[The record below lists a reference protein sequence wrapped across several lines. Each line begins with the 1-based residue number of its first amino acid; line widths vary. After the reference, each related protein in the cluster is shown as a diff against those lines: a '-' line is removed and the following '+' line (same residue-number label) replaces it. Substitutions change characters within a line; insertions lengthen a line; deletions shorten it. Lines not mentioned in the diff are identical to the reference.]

1 MKKQDLIL
9 STILLIIVGI
19 FAVLGVN
26 LMTETATQVKAST
39 KSIHKFSA
47 ENIDG
52 VDTSLEQ
59 FKGDVVLIVNTASKC
74 GYTPQY
80 KGLQA
85 IYEKYKDKG
94 FKVIGFPTNDFGG
107 QEPGSNEE
115 IKEFCTLKYKVS
127 FPMFA
132 KITVKGEDKHPLYKF
147 LTDKE
152 IHPETGGEITW
163 NFNKFLANGDGEIV
177 ARFSSKDDPESEAV
191 TSEIEKQLSKK
202 EK

>member
-1 MKKQDLIL
+1 MKKQDVVLSLIL
-9 STILLIIVGI
+9 LLIIGI
-19 FAVLGVN
+19 FAVLGMSF
-26 LMTETATQVKAST
+26 MTETATKAKSST

-52 VDTSLEQ
+52 VDTSLEKY
-59 FKGDVVLIVNTASKC
+59 KGDVVLIVNTASKC

-85 IYEKYKDKG
+85 IYEKYKDRG

-115 IKEFCTLKYKVS
+115 IKEFCTLKYAVG

-163 NFNKFLANGDGEIV
+163 NFNKFIANGEGEIV
-177 ARFSSKDDPESEAV
+177 ARFSSKDEPESEVV
-191 TSEIEKQLSKK
+191 TSEIEKHLSKK

>member
-1 MKKQDLIL
+1 MKKTVSIFFVVLL
-9 STILLIIVGI
+9 TIGII
-19 FAVLGVN
+19 AVYGMSF
-26 LMTETATQVKAST
+26 MTESATKTETT
-39 KSIHKFSA
+39 KQTIYKFSA

-52 VDTSLEQ
+52 VDTPLEKY
-59 FKGDVVLIVNTASKC
+59 KGDVVLIVNTASQC

-85 IYEKYKDKG
+85 IYDKYKDKG
-94 FKVIGFPTNDFGG
+94 FVILGFPTNDFGG

-132 KITVKGEDKHPLYKF
+132 KITVKGEETHPLYKF
-147 LTDKE
+147 LINKE
-152 IHPETGGEITW
+152 TNGEFGGEITW
-163 NFNKFLANGDGEIV
+163 NFNKFLANDKGEIV
-177 ARFSSKDDPESEAV
+177 ARFSSKDEPESEAV
-191 TSEIEKQLSKK
+191 TGAIEKYLAEK

>member
-1 MKKQDLIL
+1 MKKQGIILGLIL
-9 STILLIIVGI
+9 IFIVGV
-19 FAVLGVN
+19 FAVLGLN
-26 LMTETATQVKAST
+26 LMSETTTKTKTST
-39 KSIHKFSA
+39 NTIHKFSA

-52 VDTSLEQ
+52 VDTSLEK
-59 FKGDVVLIVNTASKC
+59 FKGDVVMIVNTASKC

-115 IKEFCTLKYKVS
+115 IKEFCTLKYAVS

-132 KITVKGEDKHPLYKF
+132 KITVKGEKMHPLYKF

-152 IHPETGGEITW
+152 IHPDTGGEITW
-163 NFNKFLANGDGEIV
+163 NFNKFLANGEGEIV
-177 ARFSSKDDPESEAV
+177 ARFSSKDDPESKEV
-191 TSEIEKQLSKK
+191 TDEIEKYLK
-202 EK
+202 ENTK

>member
-1 MKKQDLIL
+1 MKKQNLIL
-9 STILLIIVGI
+9 FLILFVIVGI
-19 FAVLGVN
+19 FAVLGAN
-26 LMTETATQVKAST
+26 LMTETATKVKAST
-39 KSIHKFSA
+39 NSIHKFSA

-52 VDTSLEQ
+52 IDTSLEK
-59 FKGDVVLIVNTASKC
+59 FKGNVVLIVNTASKC

-85 IYEKYKDKG
+85 IHEKYKDQG
-94 FKVIGFPTNDFGG
+94 FTVIGFPTNDFGG
-107 QEPGSNEE
+107 QEPGTNEE
-115 IKEFCTLKYKVS
+115 IKQFCTLKYAVG

-152 IHPETGGEITW
+152 IHPETGGEVTW
-163 NFNKFLANGDGEIV
+163 NFNKFLANGEGEIV
-177 ARFSSKDDPESEAV
+177 ARFSSKDEPESETV
-191 TSEIEKQLSKK
+191 TSEIEKHLSKK